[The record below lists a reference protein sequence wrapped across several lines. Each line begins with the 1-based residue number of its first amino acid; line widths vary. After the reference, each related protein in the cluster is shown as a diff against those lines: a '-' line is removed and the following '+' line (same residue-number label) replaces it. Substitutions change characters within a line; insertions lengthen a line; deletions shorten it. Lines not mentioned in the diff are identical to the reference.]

1 MFYKLALKNARK
13 SMKDYT
19 IFFLTVA
26 FGVCL
31 FYMFN
36 SLDAQT
42 AMMQLNKSKYSMMQQ
57 LTKIISYI
65 SVFVAV
71 ILGFLIIYANR
82 FLIKR
87 RKKELG
93 LYMTLGMERG
103 KISRLLN
110 LEMFLIAL
118 LALAAGLVAGVFL
131 SQGLSVLTA
140 KMFQTNLTSFRF
152 VFSAGACRKTL
163 LYFGIMF
170 LIVLIFNAASVSRLK
185 LIDLLTAGKK
195 NETLKIRKL
204 WISVVGFIAAVVCLV
219 TAYVLII
226 QNGMMSLDWKF
237 KSSIILGIAG
247 TFLFFFSLS
256 GFLLRSVQSNKRVYY
271 KGLNMFILRQFNSKI
286 NTTFVSISIICLML
300 LITISTL
307 SSGIG
312 TASAIAQNI
321 NGLTPYDVS
330 LSRYAKDTG
339 SLQNTDMA
347 EKLKSD
353 GVNLSKYASD
363 YVETN
368 YYTLGVKFAN
378 LPFTEKEIAD
388 INQNDK
394 MLIKDFKNSHINAIT
409 LSNCNHLAKM
419 QGKKE
424 LVLKG
429 NQFAIVG
436 TIAKMEAPM
445 NRFLQ
450 NGLTLSINW
459 KKFQPVEK
467 QVISMGL
474 VVGDSSTDYAVLPD
488 DAVKGCPVVTQV
500 LCMNYKHGVTDSTF
514 IKLLDSIYSKDAKG
528 KTTPAYDSQVT
539 KQQIIDE
546 SAGISITSSYVAIY
560 VSLVFLI
567 AGAAILALQQ
577 LSESSDNAE
586 RYSLLRKLGTDEKM
600 LSHALF
606 TQIGLYFL
614 LPLLLAIVH
623 SIVGISVV
631 NHAIAYVG
639 HYDITQ
645 SSVLTVLIFA
655 VVYGGYFLAT
665 YFGSKGILRQ
675 KAENT

>member
-42 AMMQLNKSKYSMMQQ
+42 AMMQLNQSKYSMIQQ
-57 LTKIISYI
+57 LIQIISGI
-65 SVFVAV
+65 SIFVAV

-87 RKKELG
+87 RKKEIG
-93 LYMTLGMERG
+93 LYMTLGMGRG
-103 KISRLLN
+103 KISRLLS

-118 LALAAGLVAGVFL
+118 LALAVGLVAGVFL

-140 KMFQTNLTSFRF
+140 KMFQTNLTSFRLI
-152 VFSAGACRKTL
+152 FSAGACRKTL

-170 LIVLIFNAASVSRLK
+170 LIVLIFNAASVSRLE

-204 WISVVGFIAAVVCLV
+204 WISVVGFIAAAVCLV

-237 KSSIILGIAG
+237 KSSIVLGIVG

-286 NTTFVSISIICLML
+286 NTTFVSVSIICLML
-300 LITISTL
+300 LITICTL

-312 TASAIAQNI
+312 VASSIAQI
-321 NGLTPYDVS
+321 TNGLTPYDVS
-330 LSRYAKDTG
+330 LSRYVQDTG

-353 GVNLSKYASD
+353 GVDLNKYASD

-368 YYTLGVKFAN
+368 YYELSIKLGD
-378 LPFTEKEIAD
+378 LPFTEKDIAEITQSRKA
-388 INQNDK
+388 
-394 MLIKDFKNSHINAIT
+394 LIDQFKSSHLNAIT
-409 LSNCNHLAKM
+409 LSSYNHLAKM

-436 TIAKMEAPM
+436 TADKMKAPM

-450 NGLTLSINW
+450 NGLTLSVNG
-459 KKFQPVEK
+459 KKFQPAEK

-474 VVGDSSTDYAVLPD
+474 VVGDNSMDAVLPD
-488 DAVKGCPVVTQV
+488 DAGKGCPVKTQV

-528 KTTPAYDSQVT
+528 KTTPAYSSQIT

-546 SAGISITSSYVAIY
+546 SAGISVTSSYVAIY
-560 VSLVFLI
+560 ISLVFLI

-600 LSHALF
+600 LNHALF

-623 SIVGISVV
+623 SVVGISVV
-631 NHAIAYVG
+631 NHAIFYNG

-645 SSVLTVLIFA
+645 SSFLTVLIFA